1 MGRTSWTMVVA
12 LVLGLAIPGCQGAC
26 TSMRLAPKPDA
37 EVQGIPLPYAVAVER
52 SDFPPVYDER
62 LVEALRASG
71 VFARVDLAGDVREPA
86 PLVAR
91 VLAPSEGAAVI
102 PILTAVTLGLF
113 PTWAEETWGLRF
125 SLAPAGAPERAVAI
139 DFRWSG
145 YTVLGWASAL
155 LNLSPNRAGSNPAEG
170 PRYAAHVA
178 ATIAPHV
185 PAIERMASAR

>member
-1 MGRTSWTMVVA
+1 MGRTGRVIAA
-12 LVLGLAIPGCQGAC
+12 LVLCLAIPGCQGAC
-26 TSMRLAPKPDA
+26 TSARLAPQPDPA
-37 EVQGIPLPYAVAVER
+37 APAVSLPYAVAVER
-52 SDFPPVYDER
+52 SEFPPIYDER
-62 LVEALRASG
+62 LVAALRASG
-71 VFARVDLAGDVREPA
+71 VFARVDLAGNLREPA

-125 SLAPAGAPERAVAI
+125 SLAPAAAPERAVAI

-155 LNLSPNRAGSNPAEG
+155 LNLSPDRGGANPAEG

-178 ATIAPHV
+178 ASIAPH
-185 PAIERMASAR
+185 AAEIEALALAR

>member
-1 MGRTSWTMVVA
+1 MDRTGRVIAA
-12 LVLGLAIPGCQGAC
+12 LVLCLAIPGCQGAC
-26 TSMRLAPKPDA
+26 TSARLAPEPDA
-37 EVQGIPLPYAVAVER
+37 ALPAASLPYAVAVEHGE
-52 SDFPPVYDER
+52 FPPIYDEW

-71 VFARVDLAGDVREPA
+71 VFARVDLAENLREPA

-125 SLAPAGAPERAVAI
+125 SLAPAGAPERTVAI

-145 YTVLGWASAL
+145 YTVLGWVSAL
-155 LNLSPNRAGSNPAEG
+155 LNLSPDRAGTRPSEG

-178 ATIAPHV
+178 ATIAPH
-185 PAIERMASAR
+185 AAEIERMASAR